1 MDISTE
7 HFWLLWQREWD
18 VSRFGEIQALREWLH
33 QSNNKQRCYARED
46 VQKQTKQISQLPEQ
60 FKQPNRRAQVQWGI
74 LHFPGHVY
82 SSKEHFFWR
91 GQHSRHKYWWRS
103 AKIREWS
110 VHLQGEF
117 HICLGLRIENRL
129 ATRLLSISSENCYF
143 RKRNSE
149 FWYKD

>member
-33 QSNNKQRCYARED
+33 QSNNKQQCYARED

-60 FKQPNRRAQVQWGI
+60 FKLPNRRAKVQRRV
-74 LHFPGHVY
+74 LHFPRHVY
-82 SSKEHFFWR
+82 SSKEQFFWI
-91 GQHSRHKYWWRS
+91 GQHSIHKYWWRC

-117 HICLGLRIENRL
+117 HIRLGLRIENRL
-129 ATRLLSISSENCYF
+129 ATRLLSISSENCYL
-143 RKRNSE
+143 RKRN
-149 FWYKD
+149 